1 MNIRRLLPLVVAL
14 AVAAVTAWVVNG
26 QLTPRKTIVEAAP
39 APVEPAPA
47 LPEVLVAKAELPAG
61 TFIKSNELVWR
72 PWPKDGIDDA
82 YLVRGKAAE
91 KDLDGAVVRA
101 HLHAGEPI
109 TASRVVHPG
118 EQGFLAAVLEPG
130 QRAVA
135 IPLDVASGVA
145 GFVFPGDYVDVLFTL
160 KRTVSGEDEG
170 NSEERQ
176 FSQTLLTD
184 VRVLAI
190 DQTLDNENGAAKVGK
205 TATLQ
210 VSARQAER
218 VALAMSMGSL
228 SLSLRSLANSELGAS
243 AANGQRLV
251 ANGQRSRG
259 RPADDTYTRDT
270 DVLFMI
276 GDPLGLPP
284 PASLRR
290 KVDVLRGSESKQVR
304 F

>member
-1 MNIRRLLPLVVAL
+1 MNIRRLLPLGVAL
-14 AVAAVTAWVVNG
+14 AIAGVTAWVVNG
-26 QLTPRKTIVEAAP
+26 QLAQRKPVAEAAL
-39 APVEPAPA
+39 APTVSAPE
-47 LPEVLVAKAELPAG
+47 LPEVLVAKTALPAG
-61 TFIKSNELVWR
+61 TFITTDQLVWR
-72 PWPKDGIDDA
+72 PWPKDGIDEA

-91 KDLDGAVVRA
+91 KDLSGAVVRA

-130 QRAVA
+130 QRAVTM
-135 IPLDVASGVA
+135 PLDPASGVA
-145 GFVFPGDYVDVLFTL
+145 GFVFPGDFVDVLFTL
-160 KRTVSGEDEG
+160 KRTVAGEGEDAAEV
-170 NSEERQ
+170 RQ

-190 DQTLDNENGAAKVGK
+190 DQTLDNENASAKVGK

-210 VSARQAER
+210 VTTRQAER
-218 VALAMSMGSL
+218 VVLAMSMGTL
-228 SLSLRSLANSELGAS
+228 SLSLRSLTRGETD
-243 AANGQRLV
+243 GQRP
-251 ANGQRSRG
+251 AAEGQWSRPRTAG
-259 RPADDTYTRDT
+259 DTYTRDT

-290 KVDVLRGSESKQVR
+290 KVVVMRGSESKQDR